1 METPTT
7 STPDVPGKTKELSWR
22 DLMPHLV
29 KDHTQLIIEFQ
40 LLEDGSPVTA
50 RGACTVMS
58 GAGDSAVLGAFT
70 PKTITRLLRAG
81 IDVTIRLTREGQTYQ
96 TRTKLQKTG
105 TDEVTIAMPGLLN
118 AESRRY
124 LRITPNAAD
133 PVQVFVLMPDLPTA
147 RLTAVE
153 VSQRGLSFY
162 SGQGLEKGSSS
173 AFTIILPDPPAVI
186 LSAGT
191 IRYKRSHEGG
201 FFYGVELHIH
211 SRDEEYLA
219 RYIMQRERE
228 IRELL

>member
-7 STPDVPGKTKELSWR
+7 NSPDMQGKTKDLQWR
-22 DLMPHLV
+22 DLLPHLA

-40 LLEDGSPVTA
+40 LLEDGSPVVA
-50 RGACTVMS
+50 RGACSVLS
-58 GAGDSAVLGAFT
+58 GTGDSTVLGGFT

-96 TRTKLQKTG
+96 TRTKLQKAG
-105 TDEVTIAMPGLLN
+105 TDEVTIAMPDRLS

-133 PVQVFVLMPDLPTA
+133 PVQVYVLMPNLPTA

-153 VSQRGLSFY
+153 VSQRGLSFF
-162 SGQGLEKGSSS
+162 SSQGLEKGSSS
-173 AFTIILPDPPAVI
+173 AFTIILPDPPAII

-191 IRYKRSHEGG
+191 IRYKRSHESG